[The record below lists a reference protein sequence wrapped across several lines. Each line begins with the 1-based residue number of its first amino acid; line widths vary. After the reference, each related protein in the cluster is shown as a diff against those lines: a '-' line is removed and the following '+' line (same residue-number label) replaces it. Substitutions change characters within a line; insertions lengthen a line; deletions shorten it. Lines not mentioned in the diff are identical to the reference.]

1 MEYGQS
7 AHYLAGDGAKYFAYQ
22 NAIGELGGA
31 LNLFK
36 FAKHIQKTDRVVD
49 FGCGGGWLLKKI
61 DCADKVGVEPNPAA
75 RAQCAENGIRA
86 VATLA
91 EVVDKADVVISNHC
105 LEHVPYPIE
114 ALREVRGVL
123 KAGGKLV
130 LVVPIDDWRV
140 EKSYHP
146 DDINHHLH
154 TWTPL
159 LLGNTLVEAGFSV
172 ETLAVLTD
180 AWPPRVAQLR
190 RALPAPLFR
199 AACWAWAVL
208 RRRRQLVAVAVVA

>member
-22 NAIGELGGA
+22 NALGELGGA

-36 FAKHIQKTDRVVD
+36 FAGHIAKTDRVVD
-49 FGCGGGWLLKKI
+49 FGCGGGWLLKNI

-75 RAQCAENGIRA
+75 RTQCSENGIRA
-86 VATLA
+86 VATLS

-123 KAGGKLV
+123 KKGGKLV

-146 DDINHHLH
+146 NDINHHLH

-172 ETLAVLTD
+172 EAITVLTD

-190 RALPAPLFR
+190 RALPATLFR
-199 AACWAWAVL
+199 VACWAWAVL
-208 RRRRQLVAVAVVA
+208 RRRRQLVATATAD